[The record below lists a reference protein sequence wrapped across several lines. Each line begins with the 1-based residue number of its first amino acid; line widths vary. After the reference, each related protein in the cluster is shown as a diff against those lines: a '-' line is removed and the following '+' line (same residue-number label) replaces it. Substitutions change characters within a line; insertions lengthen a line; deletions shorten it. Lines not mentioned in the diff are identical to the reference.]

1 LVCDFSAAIDCSI
14 LLAVGVHGG
23 ALRMGEET
31 PHVGKGKETPA
42 HELVL
47 NLLEAVSEEP
57 GAEWAGEAVCVR
69 YLMARNNRLDKAT
82 AMLKE
87 SLRWRDSFG
96 VSKLGEKH
104 AVIRR
109 ESETGKVRVSDS
121 VDRAGRPVLVMTPR
135 AENTS
140 DHDGQ
145 ILNLVYHLERATSG
159 KPVDGAAD
167 GKLVTIIDF
176 KGWTL
181 RNAAPMKTSRA
192 TLSIL
197 QNHYPERLHR
207 ILLLN
212 VPALFTVFWNAI
224 RPFIDPVTREKI
236 VFVTGSA
243 EQQQAALRECF
254 DLAQLEEGLGGL
266 VPLRWD
272 PGAYFARD
280 AELASGSACA
290 AIPARTAA
298 ASGA

>member
-1 LVCDFSAAIDCSI
+1 
-14 LLAVGVHGG
+14 
-23 ALRMGEET
+23 MGEE
-31 PHVGKGKETPA
+31 VASRAKRS

-47 NLLEAVSEEP
+47 KLFEAVSEEP
-57 GAEWAGEAVCVR
+57 GAEWADEAVCAR
-69 YLMARNNRLDKAT
+69 YLIARNNHLDKAT
-82 AMLKE
+82 AMLRE
-87 SLRWRDSFG
+87 SLRWRHSFG
-96 VSKLGEKH
+96 VSKLGERH
-104 AVIRR
+104 AVIRK
-109 ESETGKVRVSDS
+109 ESETGKLRVSAS
-121 VDRAGRPVLVMTPR
+121 VDREGRPVLVMTPGV
-135 AENTS
+135 ENTS

-145 ILNLVYHLERATSG
+145 ILNLVYHLERATG
-159 KPVDGAAD
+159 GRTVDGAAAD
-167 GKLVTIIDF
+167 GKLVTVIDF
-176 KGWTL
+176 KGWT
-181 RNAAPMKTSRA
+181 RRSAAPMKTSRA

-212 VPALFTVFWNAI
+212 VPALFTVFWSAI

-280 AELASGSACA
+280 AELASGGAGA
-290 AIPARTAA
+290 AISASARTAA
-298 ASGA
+298 ASDAFIQP